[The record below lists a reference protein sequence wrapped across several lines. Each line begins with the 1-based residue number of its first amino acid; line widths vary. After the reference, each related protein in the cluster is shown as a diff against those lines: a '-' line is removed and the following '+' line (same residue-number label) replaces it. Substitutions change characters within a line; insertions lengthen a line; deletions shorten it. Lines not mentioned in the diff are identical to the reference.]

1 MKVIL
6 CGKGIS
12 TQVSLNRI
20 LIALIEFFIFYYR
33 FFLHIPSSNAN
44 HPLIPLQCLMFN
56 LVGPMKSLY
65 GSMEKTRGAFII
77 LGRVV
82 SSDVNIIRDFF
93 RVFRNINQ
101 IYL

>member
-1 MKVIL
+1 MEKEFL
-6 CGKGIS
+6 RKC
-12 TQVSLNRI
+12 
-20 LIALIEFFIFYYR
+20 ALIENCYFFKLI
-33 FFLHIPSSNAN
+33 FLHIPSSNAN

-56 LVGPMKSLY
+56 LVGPMKSWY
-65 GSMEKTRGAFII
+65 GRMEKTRGAFII

-82 SSDVNIIRDFF
+82 SSDVNIIQDFF